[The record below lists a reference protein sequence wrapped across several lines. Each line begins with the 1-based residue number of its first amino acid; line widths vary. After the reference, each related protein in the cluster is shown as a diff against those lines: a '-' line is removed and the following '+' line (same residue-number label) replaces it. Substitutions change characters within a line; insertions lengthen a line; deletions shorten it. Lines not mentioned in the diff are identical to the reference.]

1 MAERVDG
8 ADSTASW
15 DPDRDAVPRHVLATP
30 VQVHERY
37 VILDELGRG
46 GMAVV
51 HAAFD
56 RQLGRRVAIKL
67 MRPDR
72 ASAVGRERLLRE
84 ARALAQL
91 RHPNVVDVFDVGED
105 RGEVFLAMELVEGPS
120 LRGWLAA
127 APRSRTACLAM
138 FLGAGRGLAAAHA
151 ARLVHR
157 DFKPDNVLVDQ
168 DGVPRVADFG
178 LARAVLDDDP
188 GASPTVDDDA
198 APTAPDAAP
207 ATPLATP
214 ALTRAGAVVGTP
226 GYMAPE
232 VLRGEPATAASDQF
246 AFAVSLAEA
255 LTGGRPFA
263 GDDPPTLV
271 AAIERGK
278 PALGGVKPPWLRAVL
293 ARALAARPADR
304 FPSMTALVDAL
315 DRRRRAPWV
324 VAGVAAVAAAAVIGV
339 GATRGGGRAEP
350 CADLDATLGGAWTP
364 ARKAEVTAAFARS
377 GLAWSDAAA
386 AAVTRRLDD
395 QAAAIV
401 REQRRACRANVRR
414 EDAPHLAEL
423 RASCLRRRELEL
435 GAAAGVLAA
444 GDAAV
449 LERAGRVLGALTS
462 PADCGDV
469 AALLRPARVPA
480 GTAAAAEAAA
490 IEEAVDRAR
499 VENEAGRSAEVRP
512 VLEGLAER
520 ARALGHRPTEGQ
532 ALCVLGW
539 SLEESGQIA
548 PAEVALRAA
557 VHASHAGQDDE
568 WAARCLFSLALNV
581 GRIQGRV
588 DEGRALAGLAMA
600 TAERA
605 GSPPLLVARAQLAL
619 GIIESGARRFDEAE
633 RALRQALAQAE
644 AALGPDDPWLAGV
657 VNSLGGIALERG
669 QLDDAEAAYRRG
681 RALRVRVDGE
691 GHPTLLPYDANL
703 AAVALFRGDTAAAVA
718 GRRAV
723 LTARE
728 RQLGPLH
735 FRIGGDYLA
744 LAEAVFQAGD
754 LAEAVTLARRGA
766 EITAAARGADHP
778 AAVSARAQLA
788 ELLLAAGARDEALAL
803 AAVLVDLPT
812 TAPSVADHALGQLVL
827 ARDELARGRRDAAI
841 TRLEG
846 LLETATAARAG
857 DSRALGEALALLAVL
872 LREANQDERARALAD
887 RALPMLTV
895 TAGPGSTRTTR
906 VADELARAGLSP
918 GR

>member
-1 MAERVDG
+1 MADPVEG

-15 DPDRDAVPRHVLATP
+15 DPARDAAPRQVLATP
-30 VQVHERY
+30 VQVRERY

-127 APRSRTACLAM
+127 GPRSRAAILAM

-168 DGVPRVADFG
+168 DGAPRVADFG
-178 LARAVLDDDP
+178 LARAVLDIET
-188 GASPTVDDDA
+188 GESPTVDDEAPPTDPGA
-198 APTAPDAAP
+198 AA
-207 ATPLATP
+207 ATPMATP

-255 LTGGRPFA
+255 LTGARPFA
-263 GDDPPTLV
+263 GDDPPALV

-278 PALGGVKPPWLRAVL
+278 PALSGVKPPWLRAVL

-315 DRRRRAPWV
+315 DRRRRTPWV

-339 GATRGGGRAEP
+339 GATRGGDRGTEP
-350 CADLDATLGGAWTP
+350 CAELDATLGGAWTP
-364 ARKAEVTAAFARS
+364 ARRAEVVAAFARS

-401 REQRRACRANVRR
+401 RERRRACRANVRR
-414 EDAPHLAEL
+414 EDAPRLAEL
-423 RASCLRRRELEL
+423 RATCLRRRELEL
-435 GAAAGVLAA
+435 GATAGVLAA

-449 LERAGRVLGALTS
+449 LERAGRVLGALTA

-469 AALLRPARVPA
+469 AALARPARVPA
-480 GTAAAAEAAA
+480 GAAAAEAAA
-490 IEEAVDRAR
+490 LQEAVDRAR
-499 VENEAGRSAEVRP
+499 VENDAGRAAEVRP
-512 VLEGLAER
+512 VLEGLVER
-520 ARALGHRPTEGQ
+520 ARALGHRPTEGE
-532 ALCVLGW
+532 ATCVLGW
-539 SLEESGQIA
+539 ALEESGQIV
-548 PAEVALRAA
+548 PAEATLRAA

-581 GRIQGRV
+581 GRIQSRV
-588 DEGRALAGLAMA
+588 EEGRALAGLAMA

-633 RALRQALAQAE
+633 RALRQALVNAE
-644 AALGPDDPWLAGV
+644 AALGPDDPWLASI
-657 VNSLGGIALERG
+657 VNSLGGIAFERG
-669 QLDDAEAAYRRG
+669 QLDEAEAAYRRA
-681 RALRVRVDGE
+681 RALRARVDGE
-691 GHPTLLPYDANL
+691 GHPALVPYDANL
-703 AAVALFRGDTAAAVA
+703 ASIALHRGDTAGAVA

-723 LTARE
+723 LDARA

-735 FRIGGDYLA
+735 FRVGGDHLA
-744 LAEAVFQAGD
+744 LAEAVYQAGD
-754 LAEAVTLARRGA
+754 LDEAVALARRGA
-766 EITAAARGADHP
+766 EITEAARGADHP
-778 AAVSARAQLA
+778 ATVSARAQLA
-788 ELLLAAGARDEALAL
+788 ELLLAGGQRDEALAL
-803 AAVLVDLPT
+803 AAVIASIAT
-812 TAPSVADHALGQLVL
+812 TTPSIADHVLAQLVL
-827 ARDELARGRRDAAI
+827 ARDEVARARRPAALA
-841 TRLEG
+841 RLEG
-846 LLETATAARAG
+846 VLETATTAKAG
-857 DSRALGEALALLAVL
+857 DSRPLGEALALLAVL
-872 LREANQDERARALAD
+872 LRDAGHDERARALAA
-887 RALPMLTV
+887 RARPMLAA
-895 TAGPGSTRTTR
+895 TAGPGSVRTTR
-906 VADELARAGLSP
+906 ATDELARAGL
-918 GR
+918 